1 MTYKIEL
8 AETAKADLREAT
20 RWIRDETSPAAADQW
35 LAGLLKAA
43 NTLKKHP
50 LRCPLAAESDKF
62 PEDIR
67 LLLHGKRH
75 KKYRIIFTIR
85 GDTVVILYVRHTSR
99 DELEP

>member
-20 RWIRDETSPAAADQW
+20 RWIRDQTSLAAADRW

-43 NTLKKHP
+43 NTLQKQP
-50 LRCPLAAESDKF
+50 FRCPLAAESDKF
-62 PEDIR
+62 AEDIR
-67 LLLHGKRH
+67 VLLHGKRN

-85 GDTVVILYVRHTSR
+85 GDTIVILYVRHSSR
-99 DELEP
+99 DRLEP

>member
-20 RWIRDETSPAAADQW
+20 RWIRDEKSPAVADKW

-43 NTLKKHP
+43 NTLQKQP

-62 PEDIR
+62 AEDIR

-85 GDTVVILYVRHTSR
+85 GDTVTRAAMN
-99 DELEP
+99 